1 MRAPGAR
8 QPETSQGSPLK
19 KELKILTP
27 HGILGYGIPE
37 KDFWR
42 GIDAGADAMIIDA
55 GSTDP
60 GPYLLGLDSTI
71 VSREAYIRDL
81 TIMLKATA
89 TRKVP
94 AYISSAGGAGT
105 NRQVDA
111 MLDLISEIA
120 KTNGW
125 QFKAA
130 AIYSDIDKAVILKR
144 LGAGQIEPCSSA
156 PALTADDVTQS
167 TNIVA
172 QMGAEPFLKVLQ
184 EQPDIDIIV
193 SGRSY
198 DPAPFAGLCMLHG
211 IDPGVYWH
219 MGKIVEC
226 GANCAEPK
234 GKVILATVRKDSFD
248 LEPMNPAERC
258 TIASVA
264 AHSLYEKTRPDLLS
278 GPGGILDLRQSHYEQ
293 LNDRTVRVSGSTFIP
308 SEVYKV
314 KLEGASVIGYRT
326 IFIGGIRD
334 PILIEQIDSFLAKV
348 KQDASETYPDVQS
361 GRASINFHVY
371 GKNAVMGAFEPL
383 KDVVPH
389 EIGLLGEV
397 TAPTQAAA
405 NAICNSTRISVLH
418 NPYPGQVATAG
429 NFAIPLNP
437 PENPIGPVCKFSV
450 YHLMEVESP
459 NELFPIR
466 YLEI

>member
-1 MRAPGAR
+1 MK
-8 QPETSQGSPLK
+8 Q
-19 KELKILTP
+19 ELKILTP
-27 HGILGYGIPE
+27 NGILGYGFPE

-60 GPYLLGLDSTI
+60 GPYMLGLDSTI
-71 VSREAYIRDL
+71 VSREAYVRDL

-89 TRKVP
+89 TRGVP
-94 AYISSAGGAGT
+94 VYISSAGGAGT

-111 MLDLISEIA
+111 LLGIISEITQA
-120 KTNGW
+120 NGW
-125 QFKAA
+125 SFTAA
-130 AIYSDIDKAVILKR
+130 AIYADIDKEVILKR
-144 LGAGQIEPCSSA
+144 LGSGRIAPCSSA
-156 PALTADDVTQS
+156 PELTADDVMQS
-167 TNIVA
+167 SNIVA
-172 QMGAEPFLKVLQ
+172 QMGAEPFLKVLKQ
-184 EQPDIDIIV
+184 RPNIDIIV

-198 DPAPFAGLCMLHG
+198 DPAPFAGFCMMHG

-226 GANCAEPK
+226 GAVCAEPK
-234 GKVILATVRKDSFD
+234 GKVIMTTVRKDCFD

-264 AHSLYEKTRPDLLS
+264 AHTLYEKTRPDLLS
-278 GPGGILDLRQSHYEQ
+278 GPGGILDLRHSRYEQ
-293 LNDRTVRVSGSTFIP
+293 INDRTVRVSGSTFIP

-314 KLEGASVIGYRT
+314 KLEGATVVGHRT
-326 IFIGGIRD
+326 IFVGGIRD
-334 PILIEQIDSFLAKV
+334 PILIGQIDTFLAKV
-348 KQDASETYPDVQS
+348 KQDASDIYPDIQS
-361 GRASINFHVY
+361 GKASINFHVY
-371 GKNAVMGAFEPL
+371 GKNGVMGASEPI
-383 KDVVPH
+383 KDVDPH
-389 EIGLLGEV
+389 EVGLLGEV
-397 TAPTQAAA
+397 TAPTQAMA

-466 YLEI
+466 YLEV